1 MYVLFR
7 YPVGI
12 IIEGVILARGKN
24 KMRVAARGVAD
35 TLEFKRS
42 GKNWFSADRQRVE
55 LEFVMSRPNDAGTE
69 LENSLSGGRVMTFA
83 SAN

>member
-12 IIEGVILARGKN
+12 IIEGLVLARGKN
-24 KMRVAARGVAD
+24 RMRVAARGFAD

-55 LEFVMSRPNDAGTE
+55 LEFVMSRPNDAS
-69 LENSLSGGRVMTFA
+69 LEMENPLQEGRVMTFA
-83 SAN
+83 GAN